1 MDEMVPRKTIV
12 KHGSKGVG
20 GIVGGAV
27 VLALGGLGA
36 VGSLVVGGVIAL
48 VGLGLTRSKDDRTA
62 GIVATTAGVITAA
75 TALPFLGGLAG
86 TLLTISGIG
95 LLIAGGLN
103 IFKFIR
109 GYRSRT

>member
-1 MDEMVPRKTIV
+1 MVPKKSIV
-12 KHGSKGVG
+12 KYGSQGVG

-27 VLALGGLGA
+27 VLALLGT
-36 VGSLVVGGVIAL
+36 VGSLVVGGIIAL
-48 VGLGLTRSKDDRTA
+48 VGLGLSRSKDDRTA
-62 GIVATTAGVITAA
+62 GIVATTAGVVTAV
-75 TALPFLGGLAG
+75 TALPLLGGLAG

-103 IFKFIR
+103 VFKFIR

>member
-1 MDEMVPRKTIV
+1 MDEMVPKKSIV
-12 KHGSKGVG
+12 KYGSQGVG

-48 VGLGLTRSKDDRTA
+48 IGLGLSRSKDDRTA
-62 GIVATTAGVITAA
+62 GIVATTAGVITAV
-75 TALPFLGGLAG
+75 TALPLLGGLAG

-103 IFKFIR
+103 VFKFIR

>member
-1 MDEMVPRKTIV
+1 MDEMVPKKSIV
-12 KHGSKGVG
+12 KYGSQGVG

-27 VLALGGLGA
+27 VLALGGLGT
-36 VGSLVVGGVIAL
+36 VGSLVVGGIIAL
-48 VGLGLTRSKDDRTA
+48 VGLGLSRSKDDRTA
-62 GIVATTAGVITAA
+62 GIVATTAGVVTAV
-75 TALPFLGGLAG
+75 TALPLLGGLAG

-103 IFKFIR
+103 VFKFIR